1 MNRTKLR
8 MGWITSNIF
17 CYVMLMGVSLFVA
30 VNAERLTHIHRLSVW
45 VVAVL
50 CLLFVSVFGSVQL
63 YTWRK
68 NGDI

>member
-30 VNAERLTHIHRLSVW
+30 VNAEGLADINRQSVW

-50 CLLFVSVFGSVQL
+50 CLFFVSVFGSDS
-63 YTWRK
+63 YTH
-68 NGDI
+68 G

>member
-1 MNRTKLR
+1 MA
-8 MGWITSNIF
+8 WITLNIF

-30 VNAERLTHIHRLSVW
+30 VRAEGLADINRLSVW

-63 YTWRK
+63 YTWMN

>member
-1 MNRTKLR
+1 MKSTKLR
-8 MGWITSNIF
+8 MAWITLNIF

-30 VNAERLTHIHRLSVW
+30 VRAEGLADINRLSVW

-63 YTWRK
+63 YTWMN